1 MGLEALADVQVVRP
15 SLCTYVRAF
24 VGEAIFRLA
33 CRRFLLFLHYFACS
47 RSELN
52 WLTVDFW
59 AHQFHN
65 VA

>member
-33 CRRFLLFLHYFACS
+33 CRRFLLFYIILLVHA
-47 RSELN
+47 LN
-52 WLTVDFW
+52 ETG
-59 AHQFHN
+59 
-65 VA
+65 